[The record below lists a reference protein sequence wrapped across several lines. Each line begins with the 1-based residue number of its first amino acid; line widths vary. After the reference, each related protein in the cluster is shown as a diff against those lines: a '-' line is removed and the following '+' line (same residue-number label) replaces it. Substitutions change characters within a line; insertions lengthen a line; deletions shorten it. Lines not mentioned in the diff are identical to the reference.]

1 MKTIRTP
8 DENYFT
14 GGYVKFSTSR
24 KYGEIYYTITLYN
37 DMTQLYCAE
46 KGKVKDESHLK
57 ELQEMKHFSNR
68 KQCMEKEIEN

>member
-24 KYGEIYYTITLYN
+24 KDGELYYEITLYN
-37 DMTQLYCAE
+37 GKNQLYCAE
-46 KGKVKDESHLK
+46 KGKVKDEAHLK
-57 ELQEMKHFSNR
+57 ELQG
-68 KQCMEKEIEN
+68 MEKEIEN

>member
-8 DENYFT
+8 NEHYFT

-24 KYGEIYYTITLYN
+24 NNGELYYTITLYN

-46 KGKVKDESHLK
+46 KGKVKDKAHLK
-57 ELQEMKHFSNR
+57 ELQ
-68 KQCMEKEIEN
+68 CMGKMEIEN